1 MSCFCFPIFNL
12 FVDVRIVLWIQT
24 KVLRPAFIDGRTALR
39 LTPAV
44 CHSVQPQLSS
54 TLLCF
59 HGIPKDKALKKR
71 WAGQIRWDD
80 FTITKQK
87 SAVDTFEEQKPCRA
101 SSSIFQNM
109 CDKGCSPGALAFSL
123 GMERATKLKH
133 FPERW
138 SPCLYQTFKTLLCT
152 FQHSTG
158 DNNVYVIH
166 MKTEE
171 SSRGQKHS
179 KGRLTVLLLTLAMH
193 NWRRRKTFAPF
204 FSVNI
209 WAILCTS
216 FAINIGSSCI
226 QGVNQLLHSYC
237 LWDTAVLL

>member
-1 MSCFCFPIFNL
+1 MFIQSGLRPAVQNSLKLLNPRSKLPHFLFIYFFLSSRCSKEDPNYFRPTLMSCFCFPIFNL

-109 CDKGCSPGALAFSL
+109 CDKECSPGALAFSL

-138 SPCLYQTFKTLLCT
+138 SPCFYQTFKTLLCT

-166 MKTEE
+166 IKLKKVVVGK
-171 SSRGQKHS
+171 S
-179 KGRLTVLLLTLAMH
+179 TVREGWLY
-193 NWRRRKTFAPF
+193 
-204 FSVNI
+204 
-209 WAILCTS
+209 
-216 FAINIGSSCI
+216 
-226 QGVNQLLHSYC
+226 YC
-237 LWDTAVLL
+237 